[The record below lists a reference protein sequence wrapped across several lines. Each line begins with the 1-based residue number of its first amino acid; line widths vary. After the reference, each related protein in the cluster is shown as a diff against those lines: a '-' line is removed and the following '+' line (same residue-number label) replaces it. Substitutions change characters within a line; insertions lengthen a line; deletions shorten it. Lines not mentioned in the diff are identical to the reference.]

1 MNRNKQRGS
10 LLITALVIAVVLLA
24 LGLALVRI
32 LQGSAHTNAV
42 EYLGT
47 RAFLVAQSGAEQA
60 LNQLFPLDNSAAS
73 CSNIAS
79 TLPVIRNFGATYLS
93 GCQVTIN
100 CTELLGI
107 DDVSSPSGSVNL
119 FRISSSGN
127 CPVSACAVGQSC
139 RKDYWETQR
148 TINVEAKTLN

>member
-47 RAFLVAQSGAEQA
+47 RAFFGSTKWCRAS
-60 LNQLFPLDNSAAS
+60 FKSTFSA
-73 CSNIAS
+73 
-79 TLPVIRNFGATYLS
+79 
-93 GCQVTIN
+93 
-100 CTELLGI
+100 
-107 DDVSSPSGSVNL
+107 
-119 FRISSSGN
+119 
-127 CPVSACAVGQSC
+127 
-139 RKDYWETQR
+139 
-148 TINVEAKTLN
+148 